1 MAEAYQDLLKD
12 TSESKEN
19 GNYFLLTITDLV
31 PNTTYPIEFRWMYK
45 DKTVNENWSNVK
57 IITTP
62 GESEPNTP
70 KFVDGNV
77 DVSQPEKIII
87 TWDGT
92 SDDASVLANYDRI
105 DVYIDGLPFDGTKA
119 AYSFKAPGT
128 AIIPAP
134 AGTYQIVLYAVSK
147 TGTLS
152 PVSSAVTKTVTA
164 IGTPVT
170 DPEDPDTPTIKAGL
184 ASVIVSW
191 NGKKSGGA
199 DLTASGFAG
208 AKVYIGT
215 TSTFTPSDNNWVHT
229 LNFANGSN
237 QVSIGVGTVIDKST
251 GATLAYGTPYYI
263 KLGTLN
269 ASGATTG
276 NYVVSEPTNITV
288 SKLPASEISTGI
300 LSADASITA
309 GASSGARVVM
319 SGASSPFLIYGT
331 DGTTKLLEFIG
342 GSTGTLSING
352 GGTFTGNLSVGSGNS
367 IFKAEPL
374 TGIWLGNAAY
384 ASAPFSVSNNGVIKA
399 TAGTI
404 GGWTLGSTF
413 LQGTNLKL
421 DTSGITVGAT
431 TSSYFDIS
439 PTSLTHRN
447 SNGTASGKFT
457 LTLGA
462 SPQLT
467 IDGNITINGSSAA
480 TASMLASYAT
490 TTDLTTGLATK
501 IGASQVNT
509 NVTSISGGVI
519 TTGVIDLDLVNIQNA
534 STGARLQ
541 INADGLYAYKLTS
554 APGVTPPVYT
564 NTVFIGSNGDAFF
577 KGNITGS
584 SGTFSGSLSG
594 ADITGA
600 TGSFSGALSAAT
612 GSFASGSVG
621 GLTVTANTL
630 TYGGMTIFTSESG
643 FGLNY
648 SLYDTG
654 KGMRLQHL
662 TVGDNSNNGTTSY
675 PLSSSSLN
683 VFDKATFYNTVELSG
698 SGSLTLGSGS
708 VGTSGAVYTS
718 NSSGT
723 ATSTTAGAYM
733 ASTGYVLGRR
743 ASGAP
748 LIAHRT
754 DSNGNIIQFLFSGS
768 AGGFITGSTSV
779 TPSFTGTSD
788 YRAKKDIQEYSG
800 ALDLIKQTKPKS
812 FIMKND
818 EEERTQVGFIA
829 HEFAEIF
836 PQFVFGEKDAVDED
850 GNPEYQSLSTTNL
863 IPYLVAA
870 IKELSQKVD
879 ELQG

>member
-1 MAEAYQDLLKD
+1 MAKVYQDLLKD

-19 GNYFLLTITDLV
+19 GNYFLLTVTDLV

-45 DKTVNENWSNVK
+45 DKSVNDNWSAVK
-57 IITTP
+57 LITTP
-62 GESEPNTP
+62 GESEPDTP
-70 KFVDGNV
+70 KFENENV

-87 TWDGT
+87 KWDGT
-92 SDDASVLANYDRI
+92 SDNSTTIANYDRI

-164 IGTPVT
+164 IGDPVT

-191 NGKKSGGA
+191 NGKKSGGS
-199 DLTASGFAG
+199 DLATTGFAG

-237 QVSIGVGTVIDKST
+237 QVSIGVGTVINKST
-251 GATLAYGTPYYI
+251 GAALAYGTPYYI

-309 GASSGARVVM
+309 GAESGARVVM
-319 SGASSPFLIYGT
+319 SGASSPFIIYGT
-331 DGTTKLLEFIG
+331 NGTTKLLEFIG

-367 IFKAEPL
+367 IFKAEPA
-374 TGIWLGNAAY
+374 TGIWLGNATY

-399 TAGTI
+399 ESGTV
-404 GGWTLGSTF
+404 GGWTLGSTY

-421 DTSGITVGAT
+421 DKTGITVGAT

-467 IDGNITINGSSAA
+467 IDGTLTVGGSAVATASDLSGYATDTELSTGLSGKISSGSAASDINSNTTTINGGKIA
-480 TASMLASYAT
+480 T
-490 TTDLTTGLATK
+490 GQ
-501 IGASQVNT
+501 I
-509 NVTSISGGVI
+509 
-519 TTGVIDLDLVNIQNA
+519 A
-534 STGARLQ
+534 STGYSYSSGNFSSAGME
-541 INADGLYAYKLTS
+541 INLDNGVIRSPQFGIDSSGNAY
-554 APGVTPPVYT
+554 
-564 NTVFIGSNGDAFF
+564 F
-577 KGNITGS
+577 KGSITGS

-594 ADITGA
+594 ATITGA
-600 TGSFSGALSAAT
+600 TGTFGGVVKVGSATNYTQLSTNSYGQGSIDFIYGANSANIYY
-612 GSFASGSVG
+612 SASGW
-621 GLTVTANTL
+621 LQTL
-630 TYGGMTIFTSESG
+630 VSSPGNFSYINHQPTSIEVNSPVIYMYGRGEVNSSWGWGSYSTTPSDQTEGSTILSNSIHIRRSNGQVLWLHRYASSG
-643 FGLNY
+643 
-648 SLYDTG
+648 
-654 KGMRLQHL
+654 
-662 TVGDNSNNGTTSY
+662 
-675 PLSSSSLN
+675 
-683 VFDKATFYNTVELSG
+683 TVELTRFIYNGSDSG
-698 SGSLTLGSGS
+698 GININGSS
-708 VGTSGAVYTS
+708 A
-718 NSSGT
+718 
-723 ATSTTAGAYM
+723 AF
-733 ASTGYVLGRR
+733 
-743 ASGAP
+743 
-748 LIAHRT
+748 RT
-754 DSNGNIIQFLFSGS
+754 
-768 AGGFITGSTSV
+768 
-779 TPSFTGTSD
+779 PSD
-788 YRAKKDIQEYSG
+788 YRLKENIEDYNDSINRIKSIRLRSFNLKSDPDKKEI
-800 ALDLIKQTKPKS
+800 I
-812 FIMKND
+812 
-818 EEERTQVGFIA
+818 GFVA
-829 HEFAEIF
+829 HELSEVD
-836 PQFVFGEKDAVDED
+836 PELVMGEKDAIDSD
-850 GNPEYQSLSTTNL
+850 GNPEYQSIMSGNL
-863 IPYLVAA
+863 VPYLAGALKEA
-870 IKELSQKVD
+870 ILKIESLESRLD
-879 ELQG
+879 ALEA